1 MNMYALDVFIYD
13 IIDELED
20 LIEEAIINSV
30 ENEDDQNEAL
40 LNMGNRMESLKDRY
54 EQIKWEWGD
63 Y

>member
-40 LNMGNRMESLKDRY
+40 LNMGNRMEELKDEY
-54 EQIKWEWGD
+54 ERIKWEWGD